1 MLDGLHRTL
10 FGIQEDF
17 EMNSLKDDVRLRQ
30 VLDLLH
36 ARSEAQIPA
45 LTAYFQKHGRAGIG
59 GTSRQVTDDRPFWQ
73 DKLVALDPIKAEFC
87 YMTCR
92 ALGATCAVEAGTSF
106 GVSTL
111 YLAAAIRD
119 NGGGTVIATEYEP
132 QKAKAARAHWED
144 AGLSALIELRE
155 GDLRESLKTLKS
167 PIDFLLMDIW
177 TPMARPAL
185 ERVAPHMRGGA
196 VIIADN
202 TTMFRSEY
210 GDYFDYLTD
219 PKNGFSTMTLPF
231 EGGLEFSV
239 KSR

>member
-1 MLDGLHRTL
+1 
-10 FGIQEDF
+10 
-17 EMNSLKDDVRLRQ
+17 MNSLKDDLRLRQ
-30 VLDLLH
+30 VLDRLH

-45 LTAYFQKHGRAGIG
+45 LTAHFQEHGGASIR
-59 GTSRQVTDDRPFWQ
+59 GTAREIANGRLFWQ
-73 DKLVALDPIKAEFC
+73 DKLVALDRIKAEFC

-92 ALGATCAVEAGTSF
+92 AIGATRAVEAGTSF

-119 NGGGTVIATEYEP
+119 NGGGTVVATEYEP

-155 GDLRESLKTLKS
+155 GDLRESLKTLKG

-185 ERVAPHMRGGA
+185 ERVAPHMRSGA

-202 TTMFRSEY
+202 TTMFRSAY

-239 KSR
+239 KNG